1 MAQNIKGDSKSFF
14 AYARSKAK
22 STVRAGILLNND
34 GVKTDSVDDVAEE
47 FNKYF
52 ASVFT
57 AENVNKIPEPQG
69 TYGRPELDV
78 GVLSDCQFTLDDV
91 KKKLSKL
98 RQDKSTGADDISPR
112 LLYNIQEDICEPLYL
127 LFRKLLD
134 DGMVP
139 DDWRNANVSP
149 LYKNGCR
156 TNVGNYR
163 PVSLTSQ
170 ICKLFESLIRDDLV
184 NHLEQN
190 LAIADSQ
197 HGFRK
202 GRSYLTNLLTFLEQ
216 VTGLIDNG
224 DSADVTYILGLHKS
238 F

>member
-1 MAQNIKGDSKSFF
+1 ML
-14 AYARSKAK
+14 
-22 STVRAGILLNND
+22 TND
-34 GVKTDSVDDVAEE
+34 EVKTDSVDDVAEE

-57 AENVNKIPEPQG
+57 AENVNTIPEPQG
-69 TYGRPELDV
+69 TYGRPEPDV

-112 LLYNIQEDICEPLYL
+112 LLYNIQENIYEPLYL
-127 LFRKLLD
+127 LFRKSLD

-149 LYKNGCR
+149 LYKSGCR
-156 TNVGNYR
+156 TTVGNYR

-170 ICKLFESLIRDDLV
+170 IC
-184 NHLEQN
+184 NH
-190 LAIADSQ
+190 
-197 HGFRK
+197 
-202 GRSYLTNLLTFLEQ
+202 
-216 VTGLIDNG
+216 
-224 DSADVTYILGLHKS
+224 
-238 F
+238 